1 MKNNTSCRRILEYEK
16 VEVIVTEKK
25 ETKEIGIQTDET
37 PEQMFVDSMNDMR
50 DDYLKLER
58 IKQGQDS
65 VMEEYLLDNRE
76 LYDVIKRI
84 NSMLKNK
91 RDTRKNII
99 EYSDGVVKDSDY
111 VE

>member
-65 VMEEYLLDNRE
+65 VMEEYLRDYRE
-76 LYDVIKRI
+76 LYYVIKRI

-91 RDTRKNII
+91 RETKDII
-99 EYSDGVVKDSDY
+99 EYSDGVVKDFDY
-111 VE
+111 IE